1 MKSSDLNLEP
11 GVIFDWDIDEILT
24 RQSCDVG
31 GYSCIVCTK
40 CGATNF
46 DSWGW
51 YRDGEFLDHRDDA
64 TLDHSCYDHADDA
77 PIQDAWDACLETKR
91 QDDHYPDI
99 VDSIRA
105 FGFIRP
111 LTARLVDSNLEFGDG
126 HHRLAA
132 AIDLGLTTVPVKV
145 FRDWAVAKDS
155 GSWYTEDPIPTES
168 EVVYR

>member
-11 GVIFDWDIDEILT
+11 GVTFDWDIDEILT

-31 GYSCIVCTK
+31 GYACEICTI
-40 CGATNF
+40 CGATNY
-46 DSWGW
+46 DGWGW
-51 YRDGEFLDHRDDA
+51 YRDGEYLDHRDGNPG
-64 TLDHSCYDHADDA
+64 HSCFEYAEEA
-77 PIQDAWDACLETKR
+77 PIQDAWDACLEAKR
-91 QDDHYPDI
+91 RDDHYPDI

-111 LTARLVDSNLEFGDG
+111 LTARLVGSNLEFGDG

-132 AIDLGLTTVPVKV
+132 AIDLGLTTVPIMV
-145 FRDWAVAKDS
+145 FRGWAVAQDS
-155 GSWYTEDPIPTES
+155 GSWYADDPIPTES